1 MAPRSYRFASFTL
14 DLDRRCLRT
23 PRGEVTLRHKSF
35 EVLRYLLEQ
44 APRAVSKD
52 EVMAAVWSP
61 VHVTGDSL
69 THCISEVRKALGGEG
84 PEILRTRA
92 KHGYYID
99 VPVESVEAPPEKQ
112 EPSTV
117 PAGAEPSQGDAS
129 AALAPSRSTDP
140 ERRQLTIL
148 VCEMV
153 GLKALAASLELEDLR
168 EVIAAYERCVGE
180 VVEQHG
186 GFVAPRRAEGVQA
199 YFGYPAAEGDDAEKA
214 VRAALAV
221 ARAVGELA
229 IRGSVGGLQARVG
242 IATGLVV
249 VADPSGNG
257 RTGEP
262 ELVGKPPLLAAQ
274 LATLAAPGAV
284 VMCGATRRIVG
295 GLFECRSLDAADLQG
310 LTEPVDAFLVL
321 SEDATADRFAALRGQ
336 TPLVGRGEE
345 LDRLLQRW
353 EQAKNGNGSIVL
365 VTGES
370 GIGKSRITR
379 ALKERLADQP
389 HTTVIYHCSPNHR
402 DTALYPVETQ
412 VLRAAGIR
420 RNDPAEVKLR
430 NLQALLEI
438 PSRAPDEDVAL
449 IAALL
454 SIPAGERYAL
464 PDLSPQEIKQ
474 RTLEALMGFLR
485 RHCAARP
492 VLAIYE
498 DLHWI
503 DPTSLEL
510 LSRAVDEIPNLPLL
524 LVGTVRKGF
533 VPPWPE
539 HWHTVTMP
547 LAGLAP
553 SEVETLIG
561 GVTLGKALPPEVVTE
576 VVART
581 DGVPLFV
588 EELTKSVLESDMLR
602 DAGDRYE
609 LTGPLVLREIPSTL
623 YASLTARLDRL
634 SAVKDIAQVGAAI
647 GVEFSYG
654 LIAAVSAVP
663 APDLQAGL
671 AQLVAAE
678 LIFQRGV
685 PPDAYYRFKHA
696 LVRDAAY
703 GSLLRE
709 PRHLLHGKIARA
721 LEEKFPGAAATAP
734 ETLAHHYVEAGVLD
748 KAACYRAKAGRLS
761 LGRSAM
767 VEASAQLEGALA
779 LLGKL
784 PETDERRRQEV
795 DLRLMLFQ
803 AYLTRGEIERM
814 TQTLIEAVE
823 IAKALGDDRRLAF
836 ATAQLATA
844 QWMRGEHPAAAASAR
859 FVLDHAERTG
869 KLARTK
875 IAQTERTENLTLEIF
890 GKYTLA
896 NAHHGQG
903 RLDEAIALHRE
914 IIETLA
920 RLRLEHQ
927 RLGWPGLPSVMS
939 RAFLCWFLI
948 EAGRFDEARAEI
960 EQGCAL
966 ADANKQPYSEV
977 LIHAGEGLYHLRR
990 GYPELAVPILEPTL
1004 KMCQRVHTMEA
1015 IVAGW
1020 LGTALVAVEQ
1030 GAEALRVT
1038 EEAFHRGAHLAGGRY
1053 TWFYLFK
1060 AIGEAHAAL
1069 GNVAEA
1075 FAWAD
1080 KAIQVTQETEES
1092 LHYAQGLKCR
1102 GDMRLRLE
1110 PRADGAMADL
1120 ELARTIGADHGL
1132 LPLVAECDVALA
1144 RACARIG
1151 RRKEA
1156 RQLASRAAEAFRGL
1170 KLDRYLAEAEKLA
1183 E

>member
-14 DLDRRCLRT
+14 DLDRRSLRT
-23 PRGEVTLRHKSF
+23 PRGEVMLRHKSF
-35 EVLRYLLEQ
+35 EVLRYLLER

-52 EVMAAVWSP
+52 ELMGAVWS

-69 THCISEVRKALGGEG
+69 THCISEVRKALGAEG
-84 PEILRTRA
+84 SDILRTRA
-92 KHGYYID
+92 KHGYCIE
-99 VPVESVEAPPEKQ
+99 VPVVAVEDPIEKPG
-112 EPSTV
+112 PSTV
-117 PAGAEPSQGDAS
+117 ADGPPQVDAPA
-129 AALAPSRSTDP
+129 APAPPRSIDP

-148 VCEMV
+148 VCDMV
-153 GLKALAASLELEDLR
+153 GLTALAASLELEDLR
-168 EVIAAYERCVGE
+168 EVIAAYERCVRE
-180 VVEQHG
+180 VIERHG
-186 GFVAPRRAEGVQA
+186 GSMAPRRAESVHA
-199 YFGYPAAEGDDAEKA
+199 YFGYPAAADDDVERA
-214 VRAALAV
+214 VRAGLAV

-229 IRGSVGGLQARVG
+229 TKAPAGGLQARVG

-249 VADPSGNG
+249 VGEPAGTG
-257 RTGEP
+257 RAGEP
-262 ELVGKPPLLAAQ
+262 ELVGEPPILAAR
-274 LATLAAPGAV
+274 LAALAAPGAV
-284 VMCGATRRIVG
+284 VMSGATRRIVG
-295 GLFECRSLDAADLQG
+295 GLFECRALDAADVQG
-310 LTEPVDAFLVL
+310 SAEPAGAFLVL
-321 SEDATADRFAALRGQ
+321 GEDATADRFAALRGR

-353 EQAKNGNGSIVL
+353 EQAKKGNGRMVL

-379 ALKERLADQP
+379 ALQERLADQP

-402 DTALYPVETQ
+402 DTALYPVVTQ

-420 RNDPAEVKLR
+420 RTDGPDVKLR
-430 NLQALLEI
+430 KLQALLEF
-438 PSRAPDEDVAL
+438 PSRTPDEDVAL

-454 SIPAGERYAL
+454 SIPAGERYPL
-464 PDLSPQEIKQ
+464 PDLSPQEVKQ
-474 RTLEALMGFLR
+474 RTLEALMGVFR
-485 RHCAARP
+485 RLCAFRP

-510 LSRAVDEIPNLPLL
+510 LSRAVNEIPNLPLL
-524 LVGTVRKGF
+524 LVATARKGF
-533 VPPWPE
+533 RPPWPE
-539 HWHTVTMP
+539 HWHTMTMP

-561 GVTLGKALPPEVVTE
+561 SVAQGKTLPPEVIAE

-588 EELTKSVLESDMLR
+588 EELTKLVLESEMLR

-609 LTGPLVLREIPSTL
+609 LTGPLLLREIPSTL
-623 YASLTARLDRL
+623 YASLAARLDRL
-634 SAVKDIAQVGAAI
+634 PAVKDIAQVGAAI

-663 APDLQAGL
+663 EPDLQAGL
-671 AQLVAAE
+671 DQLVSAE

-685 PPDAYYRFKHA
+685 PPDSSYRFKHA

-703 GSLLRE
+703 GSLVRE
-709 PRHLLHGKIARA
+709 RRQLLHGKIARA
-721 LEEKFPGAAATAP
+721 LEEKFPSVAAMAP
-734 ETLAHHYVEAGVLD
+734 ETLAHHYAEAGVLD
-748 KAACYRAKAGRLS
+748 KAAFYHAKAGRLS
-761 LGRSAM
+761 LERSAM
-767 VEASAQLEGALA
+767 VEASAQLERALA

-784 PETDERRRQEV
+784 PETAERRRQEV
-795 DLRLMLFQ
+795 DLRRMLFQ

-814 TQTLIEAVE
+814 TATLIEAVE
-823 IAKALGDDRRLAF
+823 IAKALGDERRLAF

-844 QWMRGEHPAAAASAR
+844 QWMRGEHAAAAASAR
-859 FVLDHAERTG
+859 FVLDHVERTA
-869 KLARTK
+869 KLT
-875 IAQTERTENLTLEIF
+875 QTERTENLTLEMF

-896 NAHHGQG
+896 NTHHGQG
-903 RLDEAIALHRE
+903 RLEEAIALHRE

-920 RLRLEHQ
+920 RLGLENQ

-948 EAGRFDEARAEI
+948 EAGRFDEAREVI
-960 EQGCAL
+960 ERGCAL
-966 ADANKQPYSEV
+966 ADANRQPYSEV

-990 GYPELAVPILEPTL
+990 GYPELAVPVLEPTL

-1015 IVAGW
+1015 ILAGW
-1020 LGTALVAVEQ
+1020 LGTALVAV
-1030 GAEALRVT
+1030 GRAAEALGVT
-1038 EEAFHRGAHLAGGRY
+1038 EEAFRRGAHLAGGRY

-1080 KAIQVTQETEES
+1080 KAIQVTQETNES

-1102 GDMRLRLE
+1102 GDMQLRLAPSAE
-1110 PRADGAMADL
+1110 EAMADL

-1132 LPLVAECDVALA
+1132 LPLVAECDLSLA
-1144 RACARIG
+1144 RARARAG
-1151 RRKEA
+1151 RTQEA
-1156 RQLASRAAEAFRGL
+1156 RQLAARAAEAFRAL
-1170 KLDRYLAEAEKLA
+1170 KLDRYLAEAEQLA
-1183 E
+1183 K